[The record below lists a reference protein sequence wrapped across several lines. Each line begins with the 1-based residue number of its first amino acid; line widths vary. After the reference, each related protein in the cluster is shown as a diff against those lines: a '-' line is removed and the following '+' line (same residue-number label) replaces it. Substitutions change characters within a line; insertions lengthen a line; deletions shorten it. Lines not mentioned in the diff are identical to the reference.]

1 LGRTG
6 TSPGRNAIGSK
17 AAQTYSTAGVLKF
30 RLGEKAAVSPRE
42 ELKQHEMRCEQR
54 ATVEATGFAAGTPLP
69 DNPGVV
75 IPRLERSTVHEEFV
89 RENRHISVVMISV
102 EAARRFVEQGETA
115 ASAFPNVLVAVT
127 TTIHDDQLEWW
138 YPDREVGLVRDF
150 QPDIY
155 LPCDRPVYAGDRP
168 AERRD
173 TIRRYLNDLADVTDR
188 LSDMPVAILPL
199 VKGITE
205 SERRQCYQTFRDLG
219 LDRWAYYCAQ
229 YFLYGNRGEALVQDV
244 HSVVQEG
251 SPRGLVLVGL
261 QSGSYLSRM
270 PAEVFAAA
278 GKRWIDQSNLRND
291 ALDMQ
296 QIQRHYGTWKRHIEN
311 ILDGGQTRLSD
322 YVSSGVIAYGD

>member
-1 LGRTG
+1 
-6 TSPGRNAIGSK
+6 
-17 AAQTYSTAGVLKF
+17 
-30 RLGEKAAVSPRE
+30 
-42 ELKQHEMRCEQR
+42 MRREQR
-54 ATVEATGFAAGTPLP
+54 ATVEATGFAAGTLFP

-115 ASAFPNVLVAVT
+115 ASAYPDVLVAVT
-127 TTIHDDQLEWW
+127 TTIHDEKLEWW
-138 YPDREVGLVRDF
+138 YPDREVDLVRDF

-173 TIRRYLNDLADVTDR
+173 TIRRYLNDLTDVTGR
-188 LSDMPVAILPL
+188 LADTPVAIIPL
-199 VKGITE
+199 VKGVTE
-205 SERRQCYQTFRDLG
+205 SERRRCYQTFRELE

-229 YFLYGNRGEALVQDV
+229 YFLYGNRGETLIQDV
-244 HSVVQEG
+244 HSIAKEG
-251 SPRGLVLVGL
+251 SPRGLMLVGL

-278 GKRWIDQSNLRND
+278 GNRWISQSNLRND
-291 ALDMQ
+291 DLSMQ
-296 QIQRHYGTWKRHIEN
+296 QIQRYYGTWKRQTEN

-322 YVSSGVIAYGD
+322 YASPGVIARGD

>member
-1 LGRTG
+1 M
-6 TSPGRNAIGSK
+6 IGSK
-17 AAQTYSTAGVLKF
+17 AALTCSTVGVLKF
-30 RLGEKAAVSPRE
+30 RLGEKAAVSPLE
-42 ELKQHEMRCEQR
+42 ELKKHKMRCEQR
-54 ATVEATGFAAGTPLP
+54 APIGATEFAVGSPLP

-75 IPRLERSTVHEEFV
+75 IPRVERSTFHEEFV
-89 RENRHISVVMISV
+89 RENHHISVVMISV

-115 ASAFPNVLVAVT
+115 ASAFPDVFVAVT
-127 TTIHDDQLEWW
+127 TTIHDERLEWW

-155 LPCDRPVYAGDRP
+155 LPCDRPVYASDRP

-188 LSDMPVAILPL
+188 LAEAPIAIIPL
-199 VKGITE
+199 VKGVTE
-205 SERRQCYQTFRDLG
+205 SERHRCYQEFRTLG

-229 YFLYGNRGEALVQDV
+229 YFLYGNRGEDLVQDV

-270 PAEVFAAA
+270 PSEVFAAA
-278 GKRWIDQSNLRND
+278 GKRWIDQSNLRDD

-296 QIQRHYGTWKRHIEN
+296 QIQQNYGTWKRQIKN
-311 ILDGGQTRLSD
+311 ILDGGQTHLGD
-322 YVSSGVIAYGD
+322 YFSSGVIAYGD